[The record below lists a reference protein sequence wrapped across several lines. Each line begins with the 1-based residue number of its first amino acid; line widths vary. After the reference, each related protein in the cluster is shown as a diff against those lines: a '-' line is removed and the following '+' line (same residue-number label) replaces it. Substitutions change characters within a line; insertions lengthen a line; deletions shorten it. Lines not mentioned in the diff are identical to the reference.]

1 MNALWLGDGADGAEE
16 AARTVAFW
24 GYPREISKREIEHG
38 IWFANGRAI
47 VWFIALSELDSLPL
61 GGGTVFCVHGIADPG
76 QTGQALTAEA
86 EAFLCSVARKL
97 GASKLYSLIPHE
109 TPGMPV
115 AAMRRYLRRYGWSE
129 DRYGSFKLIGGGL

>member
-24 GYPREISKREIEHG
+24 GYPREISKREVEEG

-47 VWFIALSELDSLPL
+47 AWFIAPADVDKAVL
-61 GGGTVFCVHGIADPG
+61 GKRVLCVHGCADPS
-76 QTGQALTAEA
+76 QTTRAFTAEA
-86 EAFLCSVARKL
+86 EAFICSVARKL
-97 GASKLYSLIPHE
+97 GAWKLYSLIPHE

-129 DRYGSFKLIGGGL
+129 DRYGSFKLLGGG